1 MQQANKH
8 KVKQKKKSNT
18 SKQKAKQTT
27 QNMMWAGGGKEARES
42 VMGEKRKQDIK
53 LVRKETRKK
62 NARK

>member
-1 MQQANKH
+1 
-8 KVKQKKKSNT
+8 
-18 SKQKAKQTT
+18 
-27 QNMMWAGGGKEARES
+27 MWAGGGKEARES